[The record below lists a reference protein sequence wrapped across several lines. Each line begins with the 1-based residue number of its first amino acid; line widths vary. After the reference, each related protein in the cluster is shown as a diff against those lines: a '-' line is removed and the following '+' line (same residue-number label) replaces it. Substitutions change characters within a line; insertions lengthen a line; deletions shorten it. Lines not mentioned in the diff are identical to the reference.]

1 MSGLPQ
7 LENFFWPQCGF
18 ELTMFRSEDT
28 CANQLRHPGTYIDY
42 EKAKLPSAF
51 LSGKLCFFSLLRI
64 FLSTP
69 LRSDHT

>member
-28 CANQLRHPGTYIDY
+28 CANQLRHPGTK
-42 EKAKLPSAF
+42 E
-51 LSGKLCFFSLLRI
+51 
-64 FLSTP
+64 
-69 LRSDHT
+69 